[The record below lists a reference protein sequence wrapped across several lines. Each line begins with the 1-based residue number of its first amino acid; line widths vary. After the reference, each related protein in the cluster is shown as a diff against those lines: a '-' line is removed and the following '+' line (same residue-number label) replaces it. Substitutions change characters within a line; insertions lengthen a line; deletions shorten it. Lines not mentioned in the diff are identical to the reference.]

1 MRIVVALSF
10 VVLLS
15 TDVHSQDDQLP
26 AGSKREAVSA
36 PTYVNARV
44 MRVNSSAAL
53 VTLQKA
59 SGAMLTAR
67 WTGASSTFRPGAPV
81 IAAYREVVD
90 SSGRTTFVITYMRPA
105 SSSSGEPENIL
116 TATTAWPGSAS
127 EPLR

>member
-10 VVLLS
+10 IVLLS
-15 TDVHSQDDQLP
+15 SDVNSQENRAP
-26 AGSKREAVSA
+26 SGSARETVSA
-36 PTYVNARV
+36 PTYVNARI

-67 WTGASSTFRPGAPV
+67 WTGASSSLRPGAPV

-105 SSSSGEPENIL
+105 SASSGEPENIL
-116 TATTAWPGSAS
+116 TATAAWPGSTT